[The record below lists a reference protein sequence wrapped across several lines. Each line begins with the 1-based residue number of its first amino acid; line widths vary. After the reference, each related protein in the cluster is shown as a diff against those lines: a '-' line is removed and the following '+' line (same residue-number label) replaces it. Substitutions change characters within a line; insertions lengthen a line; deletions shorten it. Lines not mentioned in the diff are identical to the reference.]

1 MVCPTIDQFLSEI
14 ASLLKDKNGE
24 KLRDYLLIEPPL
36 PRLYNVIISEL
47 KQYFPRSIDPGI
59 LEKKCRDFIPEYE
72 EGEDGSS
79 LLSFIT
85 FVVKY
90 FVFLRDVNVDQLVET
105 HDMLKT
111 LLKSANPRSGT
122 LLDAEIP
129 TVNVY

>member
-1 MVCPTIDQFLSEI
+1 M
-14 ASLLKDKNGE
+14 LKEKNGE

-36 PRLYNVIISEL
+36 PQLYNVIISEL

-59 LEKKCRDFIPEYE
+59 LEKKCKDFIPEYE
-72 EGEDGSS
+72 EGDDGSS

-90 FVFLRDVNVDQLVET
+90 FVFLRDVDVNQLVET

-111 LLKSANPRSGT
+111 LLKSVIPIS
-122 LLDAEIP
+122 DASP
-129 TVNVY
+129 VAKGPLVNAY